1 MHYGEVAKVDG
12 ELVTAGQI
20 GYVMVVTGAGDDVET
35 ARREALARVRK
46 VVVPNMRYRNDIGE
60 RLVRE
65 DLGRLKRLGWMP

>member
-1 MHYGEVAKVDG
+1 
-12 ELVTAGQI
+12 
-20 GYVMVVTGAGDDVET
+20 MVVTGAGDDVET